1 MRLTVSL
8 LTAVALHGAV
18 LGVVAV
24 LSHQTVALPASTAVD
39 VDVVEP
45 KPDPAFE
52 SARGVAEAP
61 TPTATSVRP
70 RARPRSR
77 DVAVALASHR
87 VPVESAAVSDTTA
100 PASAKLTPTAPSVAA
115 PVPAR
120 ISETPSGNATIS
132 ARPRYRTNPTP
143 DYPLSCKRRRE
154 EGIVLLNVV
163 VQADGLPA
171 AVSLTQSSG
180 HPLLDEVALD
190 AVRRWTFEPGLA
202 AGVPVSSRVVVP
214 VRFSLSEQP

>member
-8 LTAVALHGAV
+8 LTAVALHGVV

-24 LSHQTVALPASTAVD
+24 LSHPSVARPALTTVD

-61 TPTATSVRP
+61 TPTATSARP

-77 DVAVALASHR
+77 DVAVASDR
-87 VPVESAAVSDTTA
+87 VPVESAAVSDATA
-100 PASAKLTPTAPSVAA
+100 PTSAKLTPTAPSIAS
-115 PVPAR
+115 PAR
-120 ISETPSGNATIS
+120 ISETPSCNATIS

-180 HPLLDEVALD
+180 HPLLDEAALD

>member
-8 LTAVALHGAV
+8 LTAVALHGVV

-24 LSHQTVALPASTAVD
+24 LSHQTVARPALTAVD

-61 TPTATSVRP
+61 TPRATSVRP
-70 RARPRSR
+70 RTRPRPR
-77 DVAVALASHR
+77 DVAVASDR
-87 VPVESAAVSDTTA
+87 VPVESAAVSDATA
-100 PASAKLTPTAPSVAA
+100 PALANLTPTAPSVAS
-115 PVPAR
+115 PLHAR
-120 ISETPSGNATIS
+120 NSETPSGNATIS
-132 ARPRYRTNPTP
+132 ARPRYRTNSTP

-154 EGIVLLNVV
+154 EGMVLLNVV

-171 AVSLTQSSG
+171 AVSLAQSSG
-180 HPLLDEVALD
+180 HPLLDKAALD